1 MSTPKSINN
10 NELPLIQDLALNATA
25 AFTVAPKAAP
35 VSEDVDMDEQ
45 QHGTTPSSST
55 EQPPAVTTQHDLS
68 QFSVFYDDSDSDT
81 DSNLTDNLQEVL
93 ITKRN
98 NLAAWTKAY
107 HQTLLKLETNG
118 REHPQYATWLKE
130 CTELER
136 IVCQKTDEH
145 ARFAAAL
152 SLGQPKASTTTS
164 PTSATATVAT
174 SDSKKLTLDSGTP
187 RFGDAKL
194 GKGQT
199 YRVIPDPHLFLD
211 SFKTYCENSYG
222 EAPFL
227 ASAQRL
233 LCMAI
238 QDEQTRQQ
246 FNDEL
251 THHGSSSLTWEECEV
266 AFVDSVLTP
275 KERFDTVA
283 RVAEIGRRSKES
295 YRNFALRLQRS
306 VRVYRIDDGNTTVLS
321 GILRS
326 MPSLELNLIKGA
338 IQKAGT
344 SLFEVKMDS
353 INEILSVISAM
364 EGPDDSLKRQHHL

>member
-1 MSTPKSINN
+1 
-10 NELPLIQDLALNATA
+10 
-25 AFTVAPKAAP
+25 
-35 VSEDVDMDEQ
+35 
-45 QHGTTPSSST
+45 
-55 EQPPAVTTQHDLS
+55 
-68 QFSVFYDDSDSDT
+68 
-81 DSNLTDNLQEVL
+81 
-93 ITKRN
+93 
-98 NLAAWTKAY
+98 
-107 HQTLLKLETNG
+107 
-118 REHPQYATWLKE
+118 
-130 CTELER
+130 
-136 IVCQKTDEH
+136 
-145 ARFAAAL
+145 
-152 SLGQPKASTTTS
+152 
-164 PTSATATVAT
+164 
-174 SDSKKLTLDSGTP
+174 
-187 RFGDAKL
+187 
-194 GKGQT
+194 
-199 YRVIPDPHLFLD
+199 
-211 SFKTYCENSYG
+211 
-222 EAPFL
+222 
-227 ASAQRL
+227 
-233 LCMAI
+233 MAI

-364 EGPDDSLKRQHHL
+364 EGPDDSLKRQHHLVDDDSDDDDNTPSPKFDKKNNNKRPRHPNQRGNGRRGKGKTNTTSSSSSSSSSSFSNDKKTFHCDHHGDNRTHNTKDCRFCDKCKQHGHTAPFCKKDRKKFDNKGKGKKE